1 MVTDGGCIIARARQD
16 VRAIPSVGHLAGDA
30 WYGQRLGRD
39 DDRRR
44 TVAVGSTPFAAHP
57 VQGWHMPIL
66 SDHVDAAGY
75 KYGVQRVRTRRL
87 HKHRRCVLHLVLY
100 TGMDCCG
107 FVGVSHA
114 TGSGGLVVVEVGNL
128 ASIASV
134 SLAFLLAIV
143 GGFRYVT
150 AQVDSLRREI
160 LAVEKNAQ
168 LFAEKS
174 AETEARQRHSA
185 TNSMQVFLTKMESEV
200 RTLQRE
206 AVRQDQMDALENRL
220 SSALSKIEIKV
231 DKLSENAA
239 EIVAI
244 KTVLT
249 VVNSRLERI
258 SDRLDEAGGVNKN
271 TRT

>member
-1 MVTDGGCIIARARQD
+1 
-16 VRAIPSVGHLAGDA
+16 
-30 WYGQRLGRD
+30 
-39 DDRRR
+39 
-44 TVAVGSTPFAAHP
+44 
-57 VQGWHMPIL
+57 
-66 SDHVDAAGY
+66 
-75 KYGVQRVRTRRL
+75 
-87 HKHRRCVLHLVLY
+87 
-100 TGMDCCG
+100 
-107 FVGVSHA
+107 
-114 TGSGGLVVVEVGNL
+114 VEVGNL